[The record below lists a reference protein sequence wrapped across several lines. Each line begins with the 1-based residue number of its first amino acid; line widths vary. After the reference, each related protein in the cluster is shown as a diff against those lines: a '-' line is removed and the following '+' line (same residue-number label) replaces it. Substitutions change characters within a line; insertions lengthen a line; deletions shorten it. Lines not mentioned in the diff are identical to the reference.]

1 MLGLRRLQDSG
12 GVRVGSGVFLCASDA
27 RALSVHGRTA
37 TGPPTT
43 RNPDLPRAPQDHHLA
58 SPSPHPPTP
67 TLEPNPMDSA
77 SCWPRPSPRTS
88 EDPLA
93 GAAPGLGSVLS
104 GPGLL
109 PSGAASFPAVGAP
122 SGSHM
127 GPDRSGLLLTGL
139 QSQLPKNKGQR
150 VSNSAIIQSSV
161 FKAQRFF
168 CFIRPQL
175 SNCISTAIVILFLF
189 LIAII
194 ENRAS
199 QGLREAPTPEL
210 PSNVNVLCKC
220 PLRREAG
227 AAGPPGR
234 EQEKNA
240 FWGG

>member
-1 MLGLRRLQDSG
+1 MEVGFSCVLLMHAPSQSTGELPPAPPPPETPICPVRLRITILLR
-12 GVRVGSGVFLCASDA
+12 
-27 RALSVHGRTA
+27 
-37 TGPPTT
+37 PP
-43 RNPDLPRAPQDHHLA
+43 
-58 SPSPHPPTP
+58 PHPPTP

-104 GPGLL
+104 GPGPL

-127 GPDRSGLLLTGL
+127 GPDRSGLLSTGL

-220 PLRREAG
+220 PLPREAG